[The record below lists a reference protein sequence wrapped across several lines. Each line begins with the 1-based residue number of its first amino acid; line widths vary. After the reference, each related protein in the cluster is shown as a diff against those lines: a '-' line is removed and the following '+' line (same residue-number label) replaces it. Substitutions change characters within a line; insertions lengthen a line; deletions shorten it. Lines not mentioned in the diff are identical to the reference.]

1 MQIVLAVAFGGA
13 FGAVGRH
20 FMNVAAIHW
29 FGHGFPWGTIL
40 VNILG
45 SFLMGCL
52 VSLLAHVWQPSMEIK
67 AFLTVGLLGA
77 FTTFSTFSL
86 DIVTLFER
94 QDYLPMAGYMAGSLC
109 LSILGLILGMFLIRI
124 VVL

>member
-1 MQIVLAVAFGGA
+1 MQIVLAVALGGA

-20 FMNVAAIHW
+20 FMNVAATHW

-40 VNILG
+40 VNVLG

-52 VSLLAHVWQPSMEIK
+52 ISLLAHVWH
-67 AFLTVGLLGA
+67 GLLGA

-94 QDYLPMAGYMAGSLC
+94 HAYLPMAGYMAGSLC

-124 VVL
+124 IVL